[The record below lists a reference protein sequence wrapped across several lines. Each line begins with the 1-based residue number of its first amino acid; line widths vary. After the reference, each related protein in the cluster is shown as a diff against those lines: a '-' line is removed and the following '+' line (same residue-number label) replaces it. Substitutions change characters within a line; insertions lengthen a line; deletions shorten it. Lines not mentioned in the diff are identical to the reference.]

1 MLGAHNLAWAT
12 VAFAADAEMSVDSA
26 AQFYEIRSP
35 TGETVITRR
44 RLTTTLGVAVYDL
57 LDRADR
63 PDGGKGPDLS
73 FRARLR
79 YDADY
84 GGNVGETQVSNFG
97 RLVPGLDRGPV
108 DLMYG
113 YVEGRRFLGGW
124 LGFRLGRQYVTDA
137 LGYWSFDGGLVKVT
151 TPYYFAVEVYGGLEQ
166 RGGMPLSLPRYERDG
181 VWRGD
186 RTGYDAGLWP
196 LFQQSDVAPAYG
208 VAVET
213 VGLSWL
219 HGRLSYRRVEN
230 TGTSNVTA
238 FANAANAANGV
249 GTQATYDGW
258 RVSQERVGYAMDA
271 TLANVGGIK
280 AGFAYDMYVAR
291 MSTVFA
297 SIDAYVSKS
306 VTISADYD
314 YYVPTFDADSIWNFF
329 LPAPMNDLSVRA
341 NWNATDKWSLA
352 ASLRG
357 RAFMAPAAATGS
369 ATSTTG
375 LAQDNA
381 SSSGA
386 FEPMA
391 GGDVSVRYRWGE
403 GQFGARGAG
412 DFALSSDRIGLDA
425 YAERVLET
433 RYVLQGRV
441 GLWQWND
448 AERPDNN
455 AVSAQYVLG
464 AGYKLM
470 PKSLVLAEFEHD
482 SNRISGQRF
491 RVMLWLNLAVTK

>member
-1 MLGAHNLAWAT
+1 MLGAQNLAWVT
-12 VAFAADAEMSVDSA
+12 VAYAADAELSVDSA

-35 TGETVITRR
+35 TGETVISRR

-57 LDRADR
+57 LDRPAG
-63 PDGGKGPDLS
+63 PDGGKGPELS

-97 RLVPGLDRGPV
+97 RLVPGFDPGPV

-124 LGFRLGRQYVTDA
+124 FGFRLGRQYVTDA
-137 LGYWSFDGGLVKVT
+137 LGYWSFDGALVKVT
-151 TPYYFAVEVYGGLEQ
+151 TPYYFAVEIYGGLEQ

-196 LFQQSDVAPAYG
+196 SFQPSDVAPAYG
-208 VAVET
+208 VAIET

-219 HGRLSYRRVEN
+219 HGRMSYRRVEN
-230 TGTSNVTA
+230 TGTSNVTP
-238 FANAANAANGV
+238 FATAASAP
-249 GTQATYDGW
+249 TTYDGW

-291 MSTVFA
+291 VSTVFA
-297 SIDAYVSKS
+297 SIDAYVSKC
-306 VTISADYD
+306 VTLSADYD
-314 YYVPTFDADSIWNFF
+314 YYVPTFDGDSIWNFF
-329 LPAPMNDLSVRA
+329 LPSPMNDVSLRA
-341 NWNATDKWSLA
+341 NWNATDKWSVA
-352 ASLRG
+352 GSLRG
-357 RAFMAPAAATGS
+357 RAFMAS
-369 ATSTTG
+369 
-375 LAQDNA
+375 

-391 GGDVSVRYRWGE
+391 GGDVSARYRWGE

-425 YAERVLET
+425 YAERVIET

-448 AERPDNN
+448 AERPDDN

-482 SNRISGQRF
+482 SNRLSGQRF